1 MYYADW
7 IRVIAVHLVI
17 FVHSLLNAG
26 DTTEMY
32 ERDASEKKEGI
43 CKCMAQVGLP
53 LFFYIAG
60 MSSTFFDTEKHGYA
74 GFVKAKT

>member
-7 IRVIAVHLVI
+7 IRVVAVHLVI
-17 FVHSLLNAG
+17 FIHSLLNAG

-43 CKCMAQVGLP
+43 CKCMA
-53 LFFYIAG
+53 
-60 MSSTFFDTEKHGYA
+60 
-74 GFVKAKT
+74 